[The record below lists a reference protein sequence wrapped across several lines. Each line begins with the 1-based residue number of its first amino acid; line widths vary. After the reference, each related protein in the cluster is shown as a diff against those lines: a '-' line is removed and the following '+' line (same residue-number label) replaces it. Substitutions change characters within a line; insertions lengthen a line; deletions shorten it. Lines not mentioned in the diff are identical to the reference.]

1 VKRYHIVTAGIVVA
15 VLAALPLVVSD
26 QFLLNNAILVVMFV
40 GLTVAWNIAAFGGA
54 LSLGHA
60 AFFGLGSYTSA
71 LLLIRFDINP
81 WIGMVAAVF
90 VAALGG
96 LVLSLPLLRLRGPF
110 FTLSS
115 LAFVEVLRLLSVY
128 ARGITGGSEGL
139 TVPSRPGWLYM
150 SFIEREPYYYIVLVM
165 SVVTVVI
172 SAAIY
177 YSWIGY
183 QLRASGSDDEA
194 VKALGVR
201 SSRLKVFALV
211 VSAAITGAF
220 GAFAAQYFF
229 IIDPDT
235 NFSYVLYSLQP
246 AMNGIVGGMGTVLG
260 PILGAVLMTP
270 LGEYLRSAF
279 AEQQGLS
286 FIIYGVVLILVVMVM
301 PGGLMSA
308 IRKVTERLSRLR
320 RSGRPGGLGRKR
332 PTAVAE
338 EKVSAKDAEAA
349 PEFAESL
356 TTTEEVRS

>member
-1 VKRYHIVTAGIVVA
+1 VKRLHIVIAAAVV
-15 VLAALPLVVSD
+15 VILALLPLVLSD
-26 QFLLNNAILVVMFV
+26 QYLLNNAILVVMFV

-81 WIGMVAAVF
+81 WIGMVAAVV
-90 VAALGG
+90 VAGLGG
-96 LVLSLPLLRLRGPF
+96 LLMSIPLLRLRGPF
-110 FTLSS
+110 FTLAS

-128 ARGITGGSEGL
+128 ARGLTGGSEGL

-150 SFIEREPYYYIVLVM
+150 SFLDPQPYYYIALVM
-165 SVVTVVI
+165 SVITVAV

-220 GAFAAQYFF
+220 GAFAAQYLF
-229 IIDPDT
+229 IIDPET
-235 NFSYVLYSLQP
+235 NFSYALYSLQP
-246 AMNGIVGGMGTVLG
+246 ALNGIVGGMGTVVG
-260 PILGAVLMTP
+260 PIIGAVLMTP
-270 LGEYLRSAF
+270 LGEYLRGAF
-279 AEQQGLS
+279 ADQQGLS
-286 FIIYGVVLILVVMVM
+286 FIIYGVVLIIVVRIM

-308 IRKVTERLSRLR
+308 IRKGKERLGRGGR
-320 RSGRPGGLGRKR
+320 RREADA
-332 PTAVAE
+332 TAAAVP
-338 EKVSAKDAEAA
+338 EKPHVTK
-349 PEFAESL
+349 
-356 TTTEEVRS
+356 EEVKS